1 MTEPTRQMIITAH
14 EALENLETVIWA
26 EVKDFDDLH
35 LSELCMSQIRAALPP
50 KPAPTMAEVEWNEE
64 KHGLAEATHAEFG
77 RVIMVKQ
84 SLGGDEIGIVYKQ
97 EDEAFYEL
105 VSPDTLTPIES

>member
-1 MTEPTRQMIITAH
+1 MDELTNAVIREAH
-14 EALENLETVIWA
+14 EALERLEDTAWFEI
-26 EVKDFDDLH
+26 EDFDDLC
-35 LSELCMSQIRAALPP
+35 SIEMWKNQILAALPP
-50 KPAPTMAEVEWNEE
+50 KPAPTMDEVAWDEE
-64 KHGLAEATHAEFG
+64 KHSLAPATHAEFG
-77 RVIMVKQ
+77 RVIMVNQ